1 MKLPLWRIAE
11 FTAAKGDFDQ
21 ELVATGY
28 SIDSRTLNPGD
39 LFIALQGE
47 HFDGHDYVAAALE
60 KNAVAAIVQ
69 KDKKVSANPARLLHV
84 EDTLRALQSLGAAAR
99 RLWGKPV
106 LAVTG
111 SVGKTTTKEILAH
124 VLASRFRVLKSTGN
138 LNNHIG
144 LPLQLLKLEPEH
156 DLAVLEM
163 GMNHAGEIRALA
175 TLAHHDLAIVTC
187 VAPVHLEFFDS
198 VAEIARAKYEIIET
212 LHPGGIA
219 VLNADDQYV
228 CQFGRDFKGKVVT
241 FGIHH
246 PADVSARNIHMLGS
260 DGSEFDLVIDGIREP
275 VKFPLLG
282 EHNIYNAL
290 AASAA
295 ALEWGIA
302 PSLAARSLETV
313 QAGEKRGQTLE
324 IGRATVINDCYNS
337 NPKALHA
344 MIDTLAAMEA
354 RRRILI
360 AGEMLELG
368 PTAEILHA
376 DAGRHAAEK
385 KIDLVIGVRG
395 LAKALVEAAAAAGAN
410 AKYVETP
417 EEAGELLAK
426 ELRPGDA
433 VLLKASRGVKLER
446 ALEILQNMRNA
457 APEKEKRSKP
467 RLKSRMSDRSA
478 K

>member
-11 FTAAKGDFDQ
+11 FTAAKGEFDQ
-21 ELVATGY
+21 DLVATGY

-39 LFIALQGE
+39 LFIALQGDR
-47 HFDGHDYVAAALE
+47 FDGHDYVAAALE

-69 KDKKVSANPARLLHV
+69 RDKKISANPGRLLHV

-111 SVGKTTTKEILAH
+111 SVGKTTTKDILAH
-124 VLASRFRVLKSTGN
+124 LLMGRFRVMKSSGN

-144 LPLQLLKLEPEH
+144 MPLQLLKLEPEH

-187 VAPVHLEFFDS
+187 VAPVHLEFFHSLAD
-198 VAEIARAKYEIIET
+198 IARAKYEIIES
-212 LHPGGIA
+212 LHPGGVA
-219 VLNADDQYV
+219 VLNADDSYV

-246 PADVSARNIHMLGS
+246 PADVSAQNVQMQGS
-260 DGSEFDLVIDGIREP
+260 NGSKFDLVVEGIREP
-275 VKFPLLG
+275 VTLPLLG

-313 QAGEKRGQTLE
+313 QPGEKRGQTLE
-324 IGRATVINDCYNS
+324 IGGATIINDSYNS

-344 MIDTLAAMEA
+344 MIDTLADMNV
-354 RRRILI
+354 RRRILV

-368 PTAEILHA
+368 PTGEKLHA
-376 DAGRHAAEK
+376 DAGRHAAERK
-385 KIDLVIGVRG
+385 MDLIIGVRG
-395 LAKALVEAAAAAGAN
+395 LAKALVEAASAAGAN
-410 AKYVETP
+410 AKFVETS

-446 ALEILQNMRNA
+446 ALEKL
-457 APEKEKRSKP
+457 ESEVKG
-467 RLKSRMSDRSA
+467 
-478 K
+478 